1 MYKVKSITL
10 REKAAI
16 IYSIITGITDNVT
29 FYSIAKGSENY
40 INKDSYSNMGSK
52 LKSKDHIKQYYTEAQ
67 NIIDNYIVQRVKQLN
82 INPDNNNY
90 RSDSVINDSL
100 DSFTIKNIN
109 FTNPTEF
116 IQYLNDQAN
125 NIQDEKTKREYLK
138 MLADLLRFKDGGNGG
153 QDNDIQRFYTPVTCR
168 SCMLY
173 NLKQDEITKNDTFCV

>member
-1 MYKVKSITL
+1 MYKIKNISL
-10 REKAAI
+10 REKAAV
-16 IYSIITGITDNVT
+16 IYSIITGITDNIT

-67 NIIDNYIVQRVKQLN
+67 NIIDNYITARIKQIQYNDDNLDNSSNNGLLN
-82 INPDNNNY
+82 CPG
-90 RSDSVINDSL
+90 

-138 MLADLLRFKDGGNGG
+138 MLADLLQFRNGGNSG
-153 QDNDIQRFYTPVTCR
+153 QDNEIQRFYTPVTCQN
-168 SCMLY
+168 CLLY
-173 NLKQDEITKNDTFCV
+173 NLKADEISQK

>member
-1 MYKVKSITL
+1 MYKIKSISL

-67 NIIDNYIVQRVKQLN
+67 NIIDNYITSRIKQLQYN
-82 INPDNNNY
+82 DNLDSSSNNGL
-90 RSDSVINDSL
+90 V

-109 FTNPTEF
+109 FTDPTEF
-116 IQYLNDQAN
+116 IQYLNNQAN

-138 MLADLLRFKDGGNGG
+138 MLADLLRFKETGNDPG
-153 QDNDIQRFYTPVTCR
+153 NDIQRFYTPVTCKN
-168 SCMLY
+168 CLLY
-173 NLKQDEITKNDTFCV
+173 NLKSDEMSKK

>member
-1 MYKVKSITL
+1 MYKIKNISL

-29 FYSIAKGSENY
+29 FYTIAKGSDNY

-67 NIIDNYIVQRVKQLN
+67 NIIDNYITSRIKQLQYN
-82 INPDNNNY
+82 DNLDSSSNNNGL
-90 RSDSVINDSL
+90 V

-138 MLADLLRFKDGGNGG
+138 MLADLLRFKETGNDPG
-153 QDNDIQRFYTPVTCR
+153 NDIQRFYTPVTCKN
-168 SCMLY
+168 CLLY
-173 NLKQDEITKNDTFCV
+173 NLKSDEIGKK

>member
-1 MYKVKSITL
+1 MYKIKNISL

-29 FYSIAKGSENY
+29 FYTIAKGSDNY

-67 NIIDNYIVQRVKQLN
+67 NIIDNYITARIKQLQYN
-82 INPDNNNY
+82 DNLDSSSNNNG
-90 RSDSVINDSL
+90 L
-100 DSFTIKNIN
+100 MDSFTIKNIN
-109 FTNPTEF
+109 FTDPTEF

-138 MLADLLRFKDGGNGG
+138 MLADLLRFKETGNDPG
-153 QDNDIQRFYTPVTCR
+153 NDIQRFYMPVTCQN
-168 SCMLY
+168 CMLY
-173 NLKQDEITKNDTFCV
+173 NLKADEISQK